1 MPVKKEKGAPER
13 AHNTS
18 ITQEANQLR
27 CPTWERGVDGVPETP
42 VVETV
47 LTCLGLQ
54 ACASGC
60 FAAANSGQSMSVI
73 G

>member
-1 MPVKKEKGAPER
+1 VVLTAM
-13 AHNTS
+13 
-18 ITQEANQLR
+18 
-27 CPTWERGVDGVPETP
+27 PETP

-54 ACASGC
+54 ACASDR
-60 FAAANSGQSMSVI
+60 FAAANSARAMSVM